1 MNYPDDSIQASI
13 DPSPWWIKHE
23 EKCLER
29 GCLVAAFVPHID
41 QIPYTVIPKGRKQA
55 EEHGTAEVEI
65 KPLEIKKPRRYSSL
79 PVAAM
84 PIFDNE
90 ILTAYRAK
98 KRPCL
103 VLGAQTPHVD
113 DRYRRGMPKK
123 STAPVVLAA
132 PYYGA
137 DKDGKRAG
145 YHAELVDRIR
155 HAKYAQF
162 LVDSLP
168 IGGPKE
174 SILRLDHLQPI
185 GTHYNSYELTGYK
198 LSEDALKIMDE
209 WLHWLIYSR
218 VPNEDD
224 SFIRDFQAY
233 ADNHFT

>member
-1 MNYPDDSIQASI
+1 MTFPDDSIQASI
-13 DPSPWWIKHE
+13 DPSPWWIKQE
-23 EKCLER
+23 TKQLER
-29 GCLVAAFVPHID
+29 GCLVAAFVPHVD
-41 QIPYTVIPKGRKQA
+41 QVPYTVIPKGRKQA
-55 EEHGTAEVEI
+55 DEHGTAEVEI

-103 VLGAQTPHVD
+103 VLGTQSQPVEDA
-113 DRYRRGMPKK
+113 YRRGMPKR

-155 HAKYAQF
+155 HAQYAQF
-162 LVDSLP
+162 FMDSLP
-168 IGGPKE
+168 IGGPAE
-174 SILRLDHLQPI
+174 SILRLDHLQPV
-185 GTHYNSYELTGYK
+185 GTHYNSYELSGYK
-198 LSEDALKIMDE
+198 LSDDALEIIDE
-209 WLHWLIYSR
+209 WLNWMLYGYLPDQEHG
-218 VPNEDD
+218 
-224 SFIRDFQAY
+224 FIRGFQAY
-233 ADNHFT
+233 TDEFFS

>member
-1 MNYPDDSIQASI
+1 MSYPDDSIQAAI
-13 DPSPWWIKHE
+13 APSPWWIEHE
-23 EKCLER
+23 AKQLER
-29 GCLVAAFVPHID
+29 GCLVAAFVPHVD
-41 QIPYTVIPKGRKQA
+41 QVPYTVIPKGRKQA

-65 KPLEIKKPRRYSSL
+65 HVE
-79 PVAAM
+79 
-84 PIFDNE
+84 D
-90 ILTAYRAK
+90 TYR
-98 KRPCL
+98 L
-103 VLGAQTPHVD
+103 
-113 DRYRRGMPKK
+113 GMPKK

-145 YHAELVDRIR
+145 YNAELVDRIR

-162 LVDSLP
+162 FVDSLP

-174 SILRLDHLQPI
+174 SILRLDHLQPV
-185 GTHYNSYELTGYK
+185 GTHYNSYELSGYK

-218 VPNEDD
+218 VPNEED

-233 ADNHFT
+233 TDEYFT